1 MKKNRIP
8 TIVGFILLIFGLA
21 TGVILVQNRT
31 IFRLGASSQS
41 APKNVRV
48 TNISSDSF
56 SVTWVTDREASGFIK
71 YGEEESSLPGTQT
84 EESAAAGFI
93 HSVKISGLKP
103 AISYFFKINSGGN
116 DFDNNGIPWQQQTGQ
131 KATAPAK
138 INLVSGSVLTS
149 SGSPS
154 PNSLVY
160 LTVNGTLLST
170 LTSQNGSWVI
180 SIPFD
185 IDPRLSLLEI
195 SVQAGAGG
203 VSTAQIYPQSARPV
217 PAIILGQ
224 IYDFKN
230 LPPSQDSDVP
240 QAKIEIPDE
249 SLPSSGFNATQ
260 NNSTPSAKTVTL
272 DSVKE
277 GEVITSVQPEFL
289 GQGPAGTAINITV
302 ESDPVSGEVIIP
314 KSGEW
319 NWAIPK
325 NLPEGIHKI
334 TIVWKDAAG
343 ITRTLTR
350 NFVVAASEG
359 PAFVSTP
366 SASPSIKPTA
376 SPSGTPKATITSIPT
391 ATSSGTPFPQPDSGS
406 LTPTVLLSIMGIG
419 LIVFSFLLWKSAE
432 SQL

>member
-21 TGVILVQNRT
+21 TGVILVQNRA

-41 APKNVRV
+41 APKNVRI
-48 TNISSDSF
+48 TNIFSDSF
-56 SVTWVTDREASGFIK
+56 SVTWVTDRQASGFIK
-71 YGEEESSLPGTQT
+71 YGEEENSLPGTQT
-84 EESAAAGFI
+84 EESATPGFI
-93 HSVKISGLKP
+93 HSAKLLGLKP
-103 AISYFFKINSGGN
+103 EIAYFFKINSGES

-131 KATAPAK
+131 KAAVPAK
-138 INLVSGSVLTS
+138 ANLASGSVLTP

-160 LTVNGTLLST
+160 LTVNGILLST

-195 SVQAGAGG
+195 SVQAGPDG
-203 VSTAQIYPQSARPV
+203 VSSAQIYPQSAKPV
-217 PAIILGQ
+217 PAMILGQ
-224 IYDFKN
+224 VYDFKN
-230 LPPSQDSDVP
+230 LPPSQNSDVP
-240 QAKIEIPDE
+240 EAKIEIPDE

-260 NNSTPSAKTVTL
+260 NTSTPSAKTVTL
-272 DSVKE
+272 ESVKE

-289 GQGPAGTAINITV
+289 GQGPAGTTINITI
-302 ESDPVSGEVIIP
+302 ESDPIEGEVVIP

-319 NWAIPK
+319 NWEIPK

-359 PAFVSTP
+359 PAFVATP
-366 SASPSIKPTA
+366 SATLMVHPEGSPRGA
-376 SPSGTPKATITSIPT
+376 SPSATLTPTPAATVS
-391 ATSSGTPFPQPDSGS
+391 ATPFPQPDSGS

-419 LIVFSFLLWKSAE
+419 LVAISFLLWKKSYA
-432 SQL
+432 